1 MQHTAVAAGTAQNTL
16 LFCKQNLLSLAIL
29 LCLPFFC
36 LAQGTGTEATEQKAG
51 MLQSSTQG
59 WVSMPSGAR
68 TAFFGIHGGTVP
80 VSLLVTSTG
89 TSLVSFVGETG
100 NDFLALLRKAE
111 MRFPSF
117 FFSSRDNDQALSGQK
132 ADIRA
137 ILCRNTEFC
146 LPVISLSDDSV
157 FKMTATPG
165 LLQPFGFS
173 DSTKNIEG
181 DVSMPSSDQGRLR
194 YHILVDPDYL
204 VPHEK

>member
-1 MQHTAVAAGTAQNTL
+1 MQHTAVATGTAQNTL

-29 LCLPFFC
+29 LCLPFFY
-36 LAQGTGTEATEQKAG
+36 LTQGTSSEATEQKTG
-51 MLQSSTQG
+51 MQSAPKG

-117 FFSSRDNDQALSGQK
+117 FFSKDNDQALSGQK
-132 ADIRA
+132 ADIRT

-157 FKMTATPG
+157 FQMTATPG

-181 DVSMPSSDQGRLR
+181 DVSMPSSDPGRLR

-204 VPHEK
+204 APHGK

>member
-1 MQHTAVAAGTAQNTL
+1 MQHTAVAASTAQKTL
-16 LFCKQNLLSLAIL
+16 FLCKQNLLSLAIL

-36 LAQGTGTEATEQKAG
+36 LTQGTNSEATEQKAG
-51 MLQSSTQG
+51 ILQSAPKG

-80 VSLLVTSTG
+80 VSLLVTNTG

-100 NDFLALLRKAE
+100 NDFMALLRKAE

-117 FFSSRDNDQALSGQK
+117 FFSSKTNEAQSGQQG
-132 ADIRA
+132 DIRT
-137 ILCRNTEFC
+137 ILCKNTEFC

-181 DVSMPSSDQGRLR
+181 DVSMPSSDSGRLR

-204 VPHEK
+204 DPHEK